1 MVKSN
6 FEINGKVGKTDIEIK
21 GTTNKI
27 ILELSLILMRIKSED
42 DKVYLDILKA
52 MEIINNSID
61 DGIGVDELQDM
72 FICQYNKTL
81 KKGE

>member
-6 FEINGKVGKTDIEIK
+6 FEINGSIGNTNVEIK
-21 GTTNKI
+21 GSTNKI
-27 ILELSLILMRIKSED
+27 LLELSLILMQIKAND
-42 DKVYLDILKA
+42 DKVFLDVLKS